1 MNALM
6 DRVIAGMRFAAVCAT
21 AALAS
26 VTVRAQWV
34 TPSMHGAKPSGTIT
48 LPLEAVIPLSAPVRI
63 RPSPFILERADGARL
78 GPFAFQNGTR
88 VRIGDWVFELR
99 VVEGMSFELTAGG
112 SARPWGPFPLEEDAV
127 VRVGAEEYR
136 IRRAPSLITGL
147 VHLENVASPRVTVA
161 LIRWDDELPN
171 RLGGVRVEIQRIG
184 ADLAYYAAPRRDD
197 APVVRSTRGSVALN
211 PDITRSQADLD
222 RAFAQAERKAKN
234 AVETLLRESRATTT
248 TCEAQRGRFSF
259 TNLPAGRY
267 LVCLIAEARVPESGR
282 VPKFE
287 TRYWWADAILDERDL
302 AEVEFTD
309 AGRTWRNMFP

>member
-1 MNALM
+1 MFSRATRKLTGT
-6 DRVIAGMRFAAVCAT
+6 RWGAAGAA
-21 AALAS
+21 AALACAAA
-26 VTVRAQWV
+26 RAQWV
-34 TPSMHGAKPSGTIT
+34 TPSLHGAKPTETIT
-48 LPLEAVIPLSAPVRI
+48 LPLEAVIPLSAPVVV
-63 RPSPFILERADGARL
+63 RPSPFVLERSDGARL
-78 GPFAFQNGTR
+78 GPFAFQNGSR

-99 VVEGMSFELTAGG
+99 VVEGMSFTLSAGG
-112 SARPWGPFPLEEDAV
+112 SARPWGPFPLEEDAA

-136 IRRAPSLITGL
+136 IRRAPSLIAGR
-147 VHLENVASPRVTVA
+147 VHLEGAASPRVTVA

-171 RLGGVRVEIQRIG
+171 RLGGVRMEIGRIG
-184 ADLAYYAAPRRDD
+184 AELAYYAAPRRDD
-197 APVVRSTRGSVALN
+197 APVLRSTRGSVMLN

-234 AVETLLRESRATTT
+234 AVETLLRESRAQTA
-248 TCEAQRGRFSF
+248 TCDAQRGQFAF

-267 LVCLIAEARVPESGR
+267 LVCLIAEVRVPDSGR

-287 TRYWWADAILDERDL
+287 TRYWWADAILDEQDI